1 MLPKTTF
8 FRDSKSFGLKFFND
22 ELNELLR
29 AGKCIKFLWFQN
41 SFLQILKFHACV
53 IKKNQRFNSSFH
65 IGKQLLKV
73 IMLRSRSKKIFNKNC
88 NSEKWSSLKKD
99 HAVNLWRYFEK
110 IKVNGV
116 KDNKNVQK
124 TIKTLFSKKDKP
136 RQIKQIKNN
145 IFICFC

>member
-1 MLPKTTF
+1 
-8 FRDSKSFGLKFFND
+8 
-22 ELNELLR
+22 
-29 AGKCIKFLWFQN
+29 
-41 SFLQILKFHACV
+41 
-53 IKKNQRFNSSFH
+53 
-65 IGKQLLKV
+65 
-73 IMLRSRSKKIFNKNC
+73 MLRSRSKKIFNKNC

-99 HAVNLWRYFEK
+99 HAEK